1 MAFNLR
7 NPVAFEPKKEAYSFQ
22 FNALKEVEELP
33 YAAIF
38 HEQGLGK
45 TKIGL
50 DLALN
55 WLELDEVDTVMVIT
69 KKSLVSNWQ
78 NEINMHTH
86 ITPHVLS
93 GNKGANIRLLN
104 RAVLIYILNYEVVS
118 VNLELISLF
127 LETCKV
133 GVILDESQKIKNPE
147 SKLTQSFI
155 ELSPKF
161 YKRIIMTGTPVA
173 NRPFDIWS
181 QIYFLDA
188 GKSLGES
195 FEEFK
200 SRTDLPKESSKMHQ
214 NSTDIFAN
222 TLSEIWSAIKPFS
235 VRETKES
242 SGIELPSKTIF
253 SEKLKMEGEQANIY
267 TNYQKKLKHEL
278 MDENGDITVDDA
290 ESILKRLGRLIQCAS
305 NPAIIDSSYTELPI
319 KFQYL
324 SNKLT
329 EITNN
334 KNKVIIWTSYIN
346 SVEWL
351 CDKLAEYQPC
361 KIHGSISIDERNND
375 IERFKNDPS
384 CEIMIATPGSAKEG
398 LTLTVANYA
407 IFYDRS
413 FSLDDYL
420 QAQDRIHR
428 ISQTQECSIINL
440 ISEGSIDEWL
450 DSLLNAKYQAAMI
463 TQGDTDKESFIEG
476 FDYDLSEL
484 LRQVLNNEINYD

>member
-1 MAFNLR
+1 MGFNLKTVPSFDVR
-7 NPVAFEPKKEAYSFQ
+7 KKAFPFQ
-22 FNALKEVEELP
+22 VDAIRAIKDLP
-33 YAAIF
+33 YAAVF

-45 TKIGL
+45 TKIAI
-50 DLALN
+50 DVVSH
-55 WLELDEVDTVMVIT
+55 WLSQDIVDTVFIVT
-69 KKSLVSNWQ
+69 KKSLVKNWVD
-78 NEINMHTH
+78 EITDHSH
-86 ITPHVLS
+86 IKPSVLS
-93 GNKGANIRLLN
+93 DKKGSNNMALNAPILLY
-104 RAVLIYILNYEVVS
+104 VLNYEVILS
-118 VNLELISLF
+118 NIKLYSLF
-127 LETCKV
+127 LKTCRV
-133 GVILDESQKIKNPE
+133 GVVLDESQKIKNPE
-147 SKLTQSFI
+147 SKLTKSFF
-155 ELSPKF
+155 ELSNSF
-161 YKRIIMTGTPVA
+161 YKKIIMTGTPVA

-195 FEEFK
+195 FEKFK

-242 SGIELPSKTIF
+242 SGLELPSKTIF
-253 SEKLKMEGEQANIY
+253 SEKLKMEGEQAKIY

-375 IERFKNDPS
+375 SSGVN
-384 CEIMIATPGSAKEG
+384 M
-398 LTLTVANYA
+398 
-407 IFYDRS
+407 
-413 FSLDDYL
+413 
-420 QAQDRIHR
+420 
-428 ISQTQECSIINL
+428 NL
-440 ISEGSIDEWL
+440 
-450 DSLLNAKYQAAMI
+450 
-463 TQGDTDKESFIEG
+463 
-476 FDYDLSEL
+476 
-484 LRQVLNNEINYD
+484 